1 VSDLKSM
8 QWVSEDTIEVHLGDP
23 VASETLEKVEQISR
37 WIKAT
42 PLPWLVD
49 HCYGFGLL
57 SLVVRPDLISVRQ
70 LNQTLHDLLETPL
83 ESWSQTES
91 DLIEIAVC
99 YDPAFGIDL
108 KSISECT
115 QLSIDAVIEAH
126 HSLDYRVLATGFVP
140 GFAYLGET
148 DPRLHLPRL
157 DVPRTRIPAGS
168 VAIAE
173 NQTVVYPKQTPGG
186 WHIIGRMPGSIV
198 SFTDQ
203 SIHAQLSMG
212 KRVRFR
218 PISLAEFQRLEAA
231 YAPD

>member
-1 VSDLKSM
+1 MSDLKSM
-8 QWVSEDTIEVHLGDP
+8 QWVSEDTIEIHLGDP
-23 VASETLEKVEQISR
+23 VASETLEKVERLSR

-49 HCYGFGLL
+49 YCYGFGLL
-57 SLVVRPDLISVRQ
+57 NLVVRPDLISVRQ
-70 LNQTLHDLLETPL
+70 LNQTLHDLLEPAS
-83 ESWSQTES
+83 ESSSQTEL

-108 KSISECT
+108 KSISERIH
-115 QLSIDAVIEAH
+115 LSIDAVVKAH
-126 HSLDYRVLATGFVP
+126 HSRDYRVLATGFVP

-173 NQTVVYPKQTPGG
+173 NQTVIYPKQTPGG

-198 SFTDQ
+198 SLNDQ

-212 KRVRFR
+212 KSVRFR

-231 YAPD
+231 HAPD